1 MGERGADLQG
11 VLDGEVDRGDE
22 GHAGLR
28 AGLAA
33 LDTRWVGLQCQGA
46 QNITTRELG
55 LARHQTQRGTS
66 VLFSFELKVLSF
78 GGFGPSHC
86 FLGEGCARA
95 LVLKILI
102 VLSSTATNRRLLCGR
117 VTKPPELSE
126 PPHSPQHSD
135 ACACARKQTNKG
147 SEDTTDRVFQQRHVE
162 FERDIV
168 GGRDLVLPRPAAFAT
183 GERI

>member
-1 MGERGADLQG
+1 MNQSVLPLSSRAAYLRARGHGAGHRLRAITRWSRGRAVHFFAQHHGNEETKGPTLKYKHKPATRGADLQG

-46 QNITTRELG
+46 QTITTRGLG

-95 LVLKILI
+95 LLKN
-102 VLSSTATNRRLLCGR
+102 S
-117 VTKPPELSE
+117 
-126 PPHSPQHSD
+126 
-135 ACACARKQTNKG
+135 
-147 SEDTTDRVFQQRHVE
+147 
-162 FERDIV
+162 
-168 GGRDLVLPRPAAFAT
+168 
-183 GERI
+183 